1 MSWII
6 NGLAFVGCLTLI
18 AIALLAWAVWRDD
31 TPPTTTTHAQ
41 TDAWQQA
48 IATKQA
54 HDLATFHSAAA
65 MTRRAREAGGQE
77 AGGMA
82 DEKPQAE
89 KAANTDH
96 RRADGDA

>member
-18 AIALLAWAVWRDD
+18 AIALLIWAVWRDD
-31 TPPTTTTHAQ
+31 TSPTTTTRTQ

-54 HDLATFHSAAA
+54 HDLAAFYSAVE
-65 MTRRAREAGGQE
+65 MTRRAQE
-77 AGGMA
+77 AAAEPEEVANGK
-82 DEKPQAE
+82 DEPDG
-89 KAANTDH
+89 ANS
-96 RRADGDA
+96 AC

>member
-31 TPPTTTTHAQ
+31 TPPTTATHAQ
-41 TDAWQQA
+41 TD
-48 IATKQA
+48 ATKQA
-54 HDLATFHSAAA
+54 HDLAAFYSAVA
-65 MTRRAREAGGQE
+65 MTRRAQE
-77 AGGMA
+77 ARGMA

-89 KAANTDH
+89 KAAETDP
-96 RRADGDA
+96 RGADGDA

>member
-54 HDLATFHSAAA
+54 HDLAAFHSAVA
-65 MTRRAREAGGQE
+65 MTRRAQETRGATEA
-77 AGGMA
+77 
-82 DEKPQAE
+82 QAE
-89 KAANTDH
+89 KAAETDP
-96 RRADGDA
+96 RGADGDA